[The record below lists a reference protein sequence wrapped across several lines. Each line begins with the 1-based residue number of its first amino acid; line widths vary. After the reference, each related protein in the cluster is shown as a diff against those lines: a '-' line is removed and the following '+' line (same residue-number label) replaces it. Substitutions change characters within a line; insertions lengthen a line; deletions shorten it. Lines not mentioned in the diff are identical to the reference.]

1 MRLDS
6 EEQRQLLI
14 NLLETIVPSGRNLQE
29 TAQAC
34 KVIQDLINTIKE
46 APLEEKK
53 NGSTNS

>member
-1 MRLDS
+1 
-6 EEQRQLLI
+6 LLI

-46 APLEEKK
+46 ASLEEKK
-53 NGSTNS
+53 NGKANS

>member
-6 EEQRQLLI
+6 EEQRRLLI
-14 NLLETIVPSGRNLQE
+14 SLLETIVPSGRNLQE

-34 KVIQDLINTIKE
+34 KVIQDLINMIKE

-53 NGSTNS
+53 HGEKK